1 MQSRVH
7 PAKINKLNFIINN
20 CTQNKI
26 VLTAIKINFY
36 LRKNAH
42 RKLNKKLFIYNP

>member
-1 MQSRVH
+1 MRSRVH

-26 VLTAIKINFY
+26 VLTAIKIQLFFE
-36 LRKNAH
+36 
-42 RKLNKKLFIYNP
+42 KKMHIEN